1 MVNENETRNPDAA
14 GTKTPKV
21 NWDDSQMKTTYANV
35 CNASSTRE
43 EVTLLFGT
51 NQSWYS
57 GNKEVTVKLSDRI
70 ILSPYAAKRLV
81 ILLTSVVGEYEKRF
95 GELKIDFR
103 SGKEGETLSGCPVP
117 LNTPREQGE
126 KFHAD
131 SPRGLRP
138 AAGCAVEFR

>member
-1 MVNENETRNPDAA
+1 MVNENETRNPDTA
-14 GTKTPKV
+14 GAKTPKV
-21 NWDDSQMKTTYANV
+21 NWDDGQMKTTYANV

-103 SGKEGETLSGCPVP
+103 SGKEGET
-117 LNTPREQGE
+117 
-126 KFHAD
+126 
-131 SPRGLRP
+131 
-138 AAGCAVEFR
+138 